1 MKMTCQTQDYVI
13 KFSIKITLHRAN
25 NQLGD
30 TKTKPM
36 TQISHPRQKQLQS
49 LVEKLS
55 ILKQASIKWNLL
67 DLALT
72 HSTVSSTH
80 NYEQLEFVGDAV
92 VRLAAAEL
100 LFEKYSDSP
109 VGEFAAFRS
118 ILVSDRSL
126 AQIAD
131 NYGWSRYLLVSKSA
145 AGDKAGEESRLADSF
160 EAVLAALYLSTNSLE
175 LIRPWLDPHFQT
187 MIAEIRSD
195 PARQNYKAALQE
207 WTQGHYKALPHY
219 KVEQANQVHGDRERF
234 HAEVWFK
241 GKQLGM
247 GKGPSIKAAEQAAA
261 KSALNQLKTKNIE

>member
-1 MKMTCQTQDYVI
+1 
-13 KFSIKITLHRAN
+13 
-25 NQLGD
+25 
-30 TKTKPM
+30 M

-55 ILKQASIKWNLL
+55 IPQQNTIKWNLL

-92 VRLAAAEL
+92 VRLVAAEL
-100 LFEKYSDSP
+100 LLEKYP
-109 VGEFAAFRS
+109 NCAVGEFAAIRS

-126 AQIAD
+126 AKIAD
-131 NYGWSRYLLVSKSA
+131 NYGWGRYLLVSKSA

-160 EAVLAALYLSTNSLE
+160 EAVLAVLYLSTNTLE
-175 LIRPWLDPHFQT
+175 LIRPWLDPHFHKL
-187 MIAEIRSD
+187 IAEIRSD

-207 WTQGHYKALPHY
+207 WTQGHYKALPNY
-219 KVEQANQVHGDRERF
+219 KVEQTNQIHGDRERF
-234 HAEVWFK
+234 YAEVWFQ
-241 GKQLGM
+241 GKSLGQ

-261 KSALNQLKTKNIE
+261 KSALDKLKTKRVE